1 VRAISFKKG
10 QRRMGCE
17 KSKCEDSNLPPM
29 PQKASPEQ
37 EQVWALAQQT
47 SDLLQLECR
56 LRLDFVM
63 EALKASGL
71 QISITGPGALR
82 WFKMETKTT
91 AQITSPQRPSLGKL
105 EADLNTDYVISTNEG
120 ESRLQLNHQRSS
132 ASSVKY
138 MLLHID
144 GNGESTLMYSIAHP
158 TAAKNN
164 PEMVIQ
170 AQSPGKELPQVRYA
184 ASTGNSFSLL
194 QEGKLAC
201 QVSNCQGRAGSRYE
215 STIEPGMNVLL
226 HVGLVCAVIIAAHLR
241 GCGTASFGLTRSFTP

>member
-1 VRAISFKKG
+1 
-10 QRRMGCE
+10 MGCE

-82 WFKMETKTT
+82 WFKMETKST
-91 AQITSPQRPSLGKL
+91 AQ
-105 EADLNTDYVISTNEG
+105 ADPNTDYVISTNEG

-138 MLLHID
+138 MLLLID

-241 GCGTASFGLTRSFTP
+241 GCGTASVGVTRSFTP